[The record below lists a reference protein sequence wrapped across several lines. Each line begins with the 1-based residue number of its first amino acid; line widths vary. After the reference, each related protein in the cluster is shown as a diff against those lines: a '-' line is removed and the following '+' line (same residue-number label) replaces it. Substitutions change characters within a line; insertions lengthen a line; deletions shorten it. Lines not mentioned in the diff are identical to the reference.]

1 MLLMSALLA
10 MDTLQAVSRLVRSKQ
25 SAAVILAF
33 DGTLLQGEELEVR
46 KAFLEERLENMALDI
61 YIFIL

>member
-10 MDTLQAVSRLVRSKQ
+10 MDTLQAVSRVVRSKQ

-33 DGTLLQGEELEVR
+33 DGTLLQGEEPI
-46 KAFLEERLENMALDI
+46 M
-61 YIFIL
+61 